1 KWPPIMPSAACT
13 TGLICA
19 RFNTPRSA
27 AVLVFRTLFSK
38 SLTRERK
45 RMANEQDL
53 GLSRRDFVQS
63 AVSGAALAAV
73 PIGVFAAT
81 PAKEADKAAV
91 LAQIPKM
98 HAANIKRLQE
108 WIALPSIAA
117 ENRNFPQ
124 GPEYMAK
131 LAQDAGFTNVKLVP
145 TSGKSGV
152 FGKIDAGAKTTMAI
166 YFMYD
171 VKQFVPEEWSSPPLE
186 ARLVQ
191 KEGLGTVCMGRGA
204 VNQKG
209 PENSFLSA
217 LLAFKAAGKKLPVN
231 LVLVCEGEE
240 EIASPHFHDIVT
252 HPEVLPEL
260 KKCVA
265 VFLPEAGQ
273 DRDGGVQV
281 SLGAKGVVELELI
294 SSGEEWGRGPA
305 HDVHSSLEAQ
315 VDSPTWHLVQALNTL
330 VEKDGHTPAVEGFFE
345 KAKPLTAAQ
354 EQMIKDHAAKTA
366 ESTVKK
372 ALGVQHWVHDKNWV
386 DSLMLLESR
395 PTINIEGLVAGYT
408 GPGGKTVLPHKAVA
422 KIDMRL
428 VPDMTAADTLAKL
441 KAHLAKNGFADI
453 EVNMSGGYNPTTT
466 DGNSKLIQT
475 QLATYRQLG
484 LDPQLWPR
492 SAGSWPGYVFTDAPL
507 SLPAGHFGL
516 GHGTG
521 AHAPDEYY
529 LIEST
534 NPKVQGLDGAVA
546 SFVDYLYA
554 LA

>member
-1 KWPPIMPSAACT
+1 MT
-13 TGLICA
+13 ND
-19 RFNTPRSA
+19 R
-27 AVLVFRTLFSK
+27 
-38 SLTRERK
+38 
-45 RMANEQDL
+45 DL
-53 GLSRRDFVQS
+53 EFSRRDFVQG
-63 AVSGAALAAV
+63 AVSGVALASV
-73 PIGVFAAT
+73 PMGMLAAA
-81 PAKEADKAAV
+81 PAKDADKAAV

-124 GPEYMAK
+124 GPEHMAK
-131 LAQDAGFTNVKLVP
+131 LAQEAGFTGVKLIP
-145 TSGKSGV
+145 
-152 FGKIDAGAKTTMAI
+152 
-166 YFMYD
+166 
-171 VKQFVPEEWSSPPLE
+171 PPLE

-217 LLAFKAAGKKLPVN
+217 LMAFKTAGIKLPVN

-240 EIASPHFHDIVT
+240 EIASPHFQEVVRN
-252 HPEVLPEL
+252 PEVMAEL
-260 KKCVA
+260 KKCA
-265 VFLPEAGQ
+265 GVFMPEAGQ
-273 DRDGGVQV
+273 DRDGGLQV

-294 SSGEEWGRGPA
+294 SSGEKWGRGPA

-315 VDSPTWHLVQALNTL
+315 VDSPSWHLVQALNTL

-354 EQMIKDHAAKTA
+354 EQMIKEHAAKTS
-366 ESTVKK
+366 EGTVKK

-395 PTINIEGLVAGYT
+395 PTINIEGLVGGYT

-441 KAHLAKNGFADI
+441 KAHLAKHGFGDI
-453 EVNMSGGYNPTTT
+453 EVNMSGGYNPTQT
-466 DGNSKLIQT
+466 DPESKLIKT
-475 QLATYRQLG
+475 QLATYRKLG

-546 SFVDYLYA
+546 SFVEYLYA
-554 LA
+554 LS

>member
-1 KWPPIMPSAACT
+1 MPD
-13 TGLICA
+13 TGDL
-19 RFNTPRSA
+19 NW
-27 AVLVFRTLFSK
+27 
-38 SLTRERK
+38 TRRE
-45 RMANEQDL
+45 
-53 GLSRRDFVQS
+53 FVQGAS
-63 AVSGAALAAV
+63 VGAALAAAPAMV
-73 PIGVFAAT
+73 LAA
-81 PAKEADKAAV
+81 ADGHDSDKAAV

-98 HAANIKRLQE
+98 HAQNIKRLQD

-124 GPEYMAK
+124 GPEHMAA
-131 LAQDAGFTNVKLVP
+131 LARDAGFTGVKIVP
-145 TSGKSGV
+145 TSGKPGV
-152 FGKIDAGAKTTMAI
+152 FGKIDAGARTTIGI

-191 KEGLGTVCMGRGA
+191 KAGLGTVCMGRGA

-217 LLAFKAAGKKLPVN
+217 LMAFKAANRKLPLN

-240 EIASPHFHDIVT
+240 EIASPHFREVILN
-252 HPEVLPEL
+252 PEVLAEL
-260 KKCVA
+260 KKCSG
-265 VFLPEAGQ
+265 VFMPEAGQ
-273 DRDGGVQV
+273 DRDGGVEV
-281 SLGAKGVVELELI
+281 SLGAKGVVELELV
-294 SSGEEWGRGPA
+294 STGEKWGRGPS

-345 KAKPLTAAQ
+345 KAKSLSPAQ
-354 EQMIKDHAAKTA
+354 EQMIREHAAKTA
-366 ESTVKK
+366 ESTVKQQ
-372 ALGVQHWVHDKNWV
+372 LGVQHWVHDKNWV
-386 DSLMLLESR
+386 DSLMLLESK

-408 GPGGKTVLPHKAVA
+408 GPGGKTVLPHRAVA

-428 VPDMTAADTLAKL
+428 VPDMTATDTLAKL
-441 KAHLAKNGFADI
+441 KAHLAKHGFPDI
-453 EVNMSGGYNPTTT
+453 EVNMSGGYDPTTT
-466 DGNSKLIQT
+466 DPNSRLIQT
-475 QLATYRQLG
+475 QLTTYRKLG
-484 LDPQLWPR
+484 IDPQLWPR
-492 SAGSWPGYVFTDAPL
+492 SAGSWPGYVFTGAPL
-507 SLPAGHFGL
+507 NLPAGHFGL

-546 SFVDYLYA
+546 SFVEYLYA

>member
-1 KWPPIMPSAACT
+1 MT
-13 TGLICA
+13 ND
-19 RFNTPRSA
+19 R
-27 AVLVFRTLFSK
+27 
-38 SLTRERK
+38 
-45 RMANEQDL
+45 DL
-53 GLSRRDFVQS
+53 EFSRRDFVQG
-63 AVSGAALAAV
+63 AVSGVALAAV
-73 PIGVFAAT
+73 PMGVLAAA
-81 PAKEADKAAV
+81 PAKDADKAAV
-91 LAQIPKM
+91 LAQISKM
-98 HAANIKRLQE
+98 HDANIKRLQE

-124 GPEYMAK
+124 GPEHMAK
-131 LAQDAGFTNVKLVP
+131 LAQEAGFTGVKLIP
-145 TSGKSGV
+145 TAGKPGV
-152 FGKIDAGAKTTMAI
+152 FGKIDAGASTTMAI

-217 LLAFKAAGKKLPVN
+217 LMAFKAAGKKLPVN

-240 EIASPHFHDIVT
+240 EIASPHFQEVVRN
-252 HPEVLPEL
+252 PEVMAEL
-260 KKCVA
+260 KKCA
-265 VFLPEAGQ
+265 GVFMPEAGQ

-294 SSGEEWGRGPA
+294 SSGEKWGRGPA

-315 VDSPTWHLVQALNTL
+315 VDSPSWHLVQALNTL
-330 VEKDGHTPAVEGFFE
+330 IEKDGHTPAVEGFFE

-354 EQMIKDHAAKTA
+354 EQMIKEHAAKTA

-386 DSLMLLESR
+386 DSLMLLESK
-395 PTINIEGLVAGYT
+395 PTINIEGLVGGYT

-441 KAHLAKNGFADI
+441 KAHLAKHGFGDI
-453 EVNMSGGYNPTTT
+453 EVNMSGGYNPTQT
-466 DGNSKLIQT
+466 DPDSKLIKT
-475 QLATYRQLG
+475 QLATYRKLG

-546 SFVDYLYA
+546 SFVEYLYA
-554 LA
+554 LS